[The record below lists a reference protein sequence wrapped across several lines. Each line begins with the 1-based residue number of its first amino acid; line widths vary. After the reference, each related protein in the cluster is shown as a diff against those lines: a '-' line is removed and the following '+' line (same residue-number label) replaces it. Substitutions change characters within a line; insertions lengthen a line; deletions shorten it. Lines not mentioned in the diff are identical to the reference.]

1 MRHPSEEWTPHRRIA
16 AARRRLSNARH
27 PNVTVRPAPADTVV
41 EGYLAVP
48 VRNALLALLTAFVLT
63 AGCAAPRMTTT
74 TSESAADLPASVGA
88 ALQTALDA
96 NRDRLGY
103 PGAMVG
109 VWTPDGAWFGV
120 TGESGHGSGRSPQ
133 RDDHTRIGSLTKTFT
148 VMALLQ
154 LVDRGEV
161 SLADPIGRYI
171 PGLPNGDTATLRDL
185 AAMTSGIPNY
195 SASAAFGEA
204 WSADPAGTV
213 FTAQQLVD
221 FAKRQPPLFPA
232 GTQMD
237 YSNTNT
243 VLLGMVIEK
252 VTGQPMAQVYRSNL
266 LEPLGMSQ
274 TSFPGSSPA
283 LPQPHLD
290 GVTNQPDGTVRDA
303 TDWNPSWTSTAGGM
317 VSTLDDMHAWTI
329 ALGTG
334 SGLISEEMQRL
345 REASTTSA
353 IPPND
358 AELTYALGFFVDRGW
373 WGHNGALPGYTTFAV
388 YHPQRRTSVVV
399 FVNSDITTSEQQT
412 KPADLLAEDIIAALP
427 S

>member
-1 MRHPSEEWTPHRRIA
+1 MRI
-16 AARRRLSNARH
+16 
-27 PNVTVRPAPADTVV
+27 V
-41 EGYLAVP
+41 
-48 VRNALLALLTAFVLT
+48 ALLTAVLLA
-63 AGCAAPRMTTT
+63 AGCAAPGTTT
-74 TSESAADLPASVGA
+74 VAPEPSAALPVSVGA

-120 TGESGHGSGRSPQ
+120 TGESGRGSGRPPR

-154 LVDRGEV
+154 LADRGQV
-161 SLADPIGRYI
+161 SLQDPIDRYV
-171 PGLPNGDTATLRDL
+171 PGMPNGDTTTLRDL

-213 FTAQQLVD
+213 FSPQQLAD
-221 FAKRQPPLFPA
+221 FVKSQPALFPP

-252 VTGQPMAQVYRSNL
+252 VTGQPMTQVYRANL

-274 TSFPGSSPA
+274 TSFPGSSPE

-290 GVTNQPDGTVRDA
+290 GLTNQPDGTVRDA
-303 TDWNPSWTSTAGGM
+303 TSWNPSWAFTAGGM
-317 VSTLDDMHAWTI
+317 ISTLDDMHTWTV

-334 SGLISEEMQRL
+334 DGLISQEMQRQ
-345 REASTTSA
+345 REASTTSRV
-353 IPPND
+353 PPND

-373 WGHNGALPGYTTFAV
+373 WGHNGALPGFTSYAV
-388 YHPQRRTSVVV
+388 HHPQRRTSVVV
-399 FVNSDITTSEQQT
+399 FVNSDITTPDAQT
-412 KPADLLAEDIIAALP
+412 KPADLLAADIIAALP